1 MFTITAKKSS
11 FSGGIPAGT
20 HVVTVKGIAP
30 ESASAKN
37 GAWTDLT
44 RQVKVDFSNA
54 LGNHTHYFNVCGYKR
69 MEDISIED
77 LSQTSQKMILATKP
91 ESRNAV
97 FLQLR
102 DKEFEARSSDNGS
115 ESYAVN
121 VSTKERVISDSRT
134 EVAQNM
140 LAEFAYSCGVE
151 EGQDIDIEDLVG
163 VSVGI
168 ELRAQKNSLGKAYN
182 AVRRFMLSAD
192 AIAKIEAEQAEA

>member
-11 FSGGIPAGT
+11 FSGGMPAGT
-20 HVVTVKGIAP
+20 HVVTIKAITP
-30 ESASAKN
+30 ESASSKN

-44 RQVKVDFSNA
+44 RQVKVDFVNA
-54 LGNHTHYFNVCGYKR
+54 LGSHTHYFNVCGYKR
-69 MEDISIED
+69 IDDISIED
-77 LSQTSQKMILATKP
+77 LSQTSQKMILASKP

-102 DKEFEARSSDNGS
+102 DKEFDARSSDNGS

-121 VSTKERVISDSRT
+121 VQTKERVTSDART

-140 LAEFAYSCGVE
+140 LAEFAYACGVE

-163 VSVGI
+163 TSVGM
-168 ELRAQKNSLGKAYN
+168 ELRAQKNSLGKSYN
-182 AVRRFMLSAD
+182 GVRRFMREAD
-192 AIAKIEAEQAEA
+192 ALAKIEAELAEA